1 MYKQSLCV
9 ITFVGDVIL
18 VVVVVVVNSLVR
30 SVDSVD
36 IDSELEIGTV
46 IATDSILFLIEIGE
60 WAACA
65 TVTDK
70 VVDCDSVVSATIF
83 DVVDVEV
90 EVEGD
95 SCEVVDVEMD
105 DVDGCDGCVTS
116 NDGYL

>member
-18 VVVVVVVNSLVR
+18 VVVVVVTSLVR

-46 IATDSILFLIEIGE
+46 IATVSILFVIEMGE

-70 VVDCDSVVSATIF
+70 GVDCDSVVSASIF
-83 DVVDVEV
+83 DVADVEV
-90 EVEGD
+90 EVKGD

-105 DVDGCDGCVTS
+105 DVDDCDGCVTS